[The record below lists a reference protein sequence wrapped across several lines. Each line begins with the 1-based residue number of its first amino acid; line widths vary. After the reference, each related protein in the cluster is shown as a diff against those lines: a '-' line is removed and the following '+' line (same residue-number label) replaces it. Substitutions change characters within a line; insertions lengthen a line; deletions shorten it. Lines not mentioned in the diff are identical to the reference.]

1 MFFKTNY
8 IIVWLGAA
16 SKYNKYNIMAKKS
29 KILNGIVGLGGAVAG
44 TAGIVA
50 IKNQIKSNNNDND

>member
-1 MFFKTNY
+1 M
-8 IIVWLGAA
+8 WLGAA